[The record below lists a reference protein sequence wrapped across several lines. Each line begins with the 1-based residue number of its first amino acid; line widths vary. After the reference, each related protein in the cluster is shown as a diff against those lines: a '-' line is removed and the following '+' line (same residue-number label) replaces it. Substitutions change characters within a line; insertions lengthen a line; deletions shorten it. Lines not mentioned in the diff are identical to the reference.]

1 MTGWDRRDILGLAGS
16 SAILGG
22 MSSLAHA
29 AKSASAVT
37 ITHSPEDKVAA
48 SGSAQ
53 WAIGQL
59 ADALRGRGVSIVPPG
74 APHAVG
80 VVRIVVAGFDQPV
93 ARAAFRANRIEPVVA
108 AEAAALLPMKDEA
121 GMATLAAGHDVRGL
135 VYAVLDLADRVRNAI
150 EPIAALRVNAPQ
162 IERPANPVR
171 SITRL
176 FVSNVEDLSWYH
188 DRDMWRAYLTMLA
201 TQRFNR
207 FNLAFGIGYDF
218 IHHVTDAYFLFAY
231 PFLVSV
237 PGYGVRVPQLSDAER
252 ARNLETLRFISEEAA
267 ARGLEFQLGLWMH
280 GYVWIDSPDANY
292 TIEGL
297 TAQTHGPYCRDALK
311 LLLTSCPAIS
321 GVTMRIH
328 GESGVPEGDFS
339 FWKTVFDGFDC
350 GRPIRIDMHPKGMSQ
365 DMLDIA
371 LATGQQVT
379 VSPKYW
385 AEHLGMPYHQAD
397 IREIERPKTG
407 GSDDALMKLSAGSRS
422 FLRYGYGD
430 LLRDDRTWR
439 VVHRVWPGTQR
450 VLIWGD
456 PETAAAHARAFT
468 FCGSDG
474 AEICEPLSFKGRR
487 GSGQPGGRCGY
498 ADPTL
503 APRWDWEKYL
513 YSYRIWGRLLYNP
526 ATPPEVWQR
535 DLTARF
541 GAAGPHVQTALGNAS
556 RILPIITTAHA
567 PSAANNGY
575 WPELYFNQSMVDGDH
590 YGPYQDTPQ
599 PRVFGHVSPLDPE
612 LFLSIDE
619 AAEEMLTGRAS
630 GRYSPLEVAQ
640 WIEDHAAAGMAAL
653 ARADAAVR
661 RKNDPDY
668 RRTAIDI
675 AMQCGIGQFFG
686 AKFRAGLSLA
696 LFQKTGDRRALDQA
710 VAFYRKAR
718 NAWADVAGH
727 ANGVYVADLTVGEEP
742 QQRGHWADRLPAVDR
757 DIAAV
762 ERLSSTAGSGADD
775 VRTAEA
781 LGRIAGRPARKPA
794 LVHDQS
800 DPVFQAGQPL
810 ALVLAASEPMREIKL
825 RYRHVDQAER
835 FETAEAVQDGA
846 IHSATIPA
854 SYTAADY
861 SIEYYWIATPSS
873 GVAGIVPGFDPSHGN
888 QPYRVVRRSPAHRV

>member
-1 MTGWDRRDILGLAGS
+1 MTSWDRRDILGLASS
-16 SAILGG
+16 SAMLGG
-22 MSSLAHA
+22 LPTLAR
-29 AKSASAVT
+29 AVKYPMT
-37 ITHSPEDKVAA
+37 VAIVSSPEDRIAA
-48 SGSAQ
+48 SGPAQ
-53 WAIGQL
+53 WAISQL
-59 ADALRGRGVSIVPPG
+59 AEALHERGVAIVSSE
-74 APHAVG
+74 APRSARG
-80 VVRIVVAGFDQPV
+80 FRIVVAGFDQSV
-93 ARAAFRANRIEPVVA
+93 AQAAFRANEAGPV
-108 AEAAALLPMKDEA
+108 AEAEATALLPVKDEIGTA
-121 GMATLAAGHDVRGL
+121 VLVAGHDARGL
-135 VYAVLDLADRVRNAI
+135 VYAVLDLADRVRNSAD
-150 EPIAALRVNAPQ
+150 PFAALHVTAPL
-162 IERPANPVR
+162 IEQPTNRVR

-176 FVSNVEDLSWYH
+176 FVSKVEDLSWYH

-218 IHHVTDAYFLFAY
+218 IRQVTDAYFLFAY

-237 PGYGVRVPQLSDAER
+237 PGYSVRVPQLPDEER
-252 ARNLETLRFISEEAA
+252 TRNLETLRFISEEAT
-267 ARGLEFQLGLWMH
+267 ARGLEFQIGLWMH

-297 TAQTHGPYCRDALK
+297 NAQTHGPYCRDALK

-350 GRPIRIDMHPKGMSQ
+350 GRPVRIDMHPKGMSQ
-365 DMLDIA
+365 NMLDIA

-407 GSDDALMKLSAGSRS
+407 DPKNALMSLSAGSRS

-430 LLRDDRTWR
+430 LLREDRKWS

-474 AEICEPLSFKGRR
+474 VEICEPLSFKGRR
-487 GSGQPGGRCGY
+487 GSGHPGGRCGY
-498 ADPTL
+498 ADAAL
-503 APRWDWEKYL
+503 NPRWDWEKYC
-513 YSYRIWGRLLYNP
+513 YTYRVWGRLLYSP
-526 ATPPEVWQR
+526 TTTPEVWQR
-535 DLTARF
+535 DLNARF
-541 GAAGPHVQTALGNAS
+541 GAAGPHIQTALGNAS

-575 WPELYFNQSMVDGDH
+575 WPEMYFNQSMVDGEH
-590 YGPYQDTPQ
+590 YGPYQDTPR

-612 LFLSIDE
+612 LFMSIDE
-619 AAEEMLTGRAS
+619 ATDEMLTGQTS

-640 WIEDHAAAGMAAL
+640 WIEDHAASGTAAL

-675 AMQCGIGQFFG
+675 ALQCGLGKFFG
-686 AKFRAGLSLA
+686 AKLRAGLCFA
-696 LFQKTGDRRALDQA
+696 LFEKTGDRRAIEQA
-710 VAFYRKAR
+710 VTLYRKAR
-718 NAWADVAGH
+718 EAWAEVAER
-727 ANGVYVADLTVGEEP
+727 ANGIYVPDLTVGEEP
-742 QQRGHWADRLPAVDR
+742 QLRGHWMDRLPDIDR

-762 ERLSSTAGSGADD
+762 EQLSLAAKQGAGEIRTVKAIDRITSRPIRKTPLARDGSDRVFSG
-775 VRTAEA
+775 
-781 LGRIAGRPARKPA
+781 
-794 LVHDQS
+794 
-800 DPVFQAGQPL
+800 GQPL
-810 ALVLAASEPMREIKL
+810 ALTIATSEPMRTIKL

-835 FETAEAVQDGA
+835 FETAEAVQDGD
-846 IHSATIPA
+846 IFRATIPA
-854 SYTAADY
+854 SYTTTEY
-861 SIEYYWIATPSS
+861 SIEYFWIVEPTIGS
-873 GVAGIVPGFDPSHGN
+873 VTIMPGFDSSHSN
-888 QPYRVVRRSPAHRV
+888 QPYHVARRA